1 LHASQQYYRTIR
13 LKEEFMRISVLAAVA
28 AAVVI
33 LPVIAS
39 CSDFDNPTFVEA
51 RKAAKDIPSFPG
63 AEGPGM
69 YTLGGRGGKVYE
81 VTNTDDAGPGSLREA
96 CEAEGPRTVV
106 FRTAGILT
114 LAKPLDIRN
123 PYITMAGQTA
133 PGDGFCIRG
142 QSVHVNTHDVIIRH
156 MRFRRGN
163 LVDRDDAL
171 GGYPRKN
178 IIVDH
183 VSASWGLDETLSMYR
198 YLQAEQDGG
207 DGKFAVENL
216 TIQWT
221 VISEALN
228 PFSHAFGGTWGGNP
242 CAFHHNLF
250 ACNAG
255 RNPSLGMGGSFN
267 FYNNVLFNWQHR
279 TADGGDETSFGNFIG
294 NYYKPGPAVNKGPIG
309 YRILL
314 PQGKR
319 LSSADMRKGLR
330 DSIREFG
337 KWYVTGNIVEGN
349 KKVTADNWAGG
360 VQFPV
365 DVDAAEMKKF
375 RVDTP
380 FPDAP
385 VTVESAEAAY
395 KRVLASSGAT
405 LPVRDAVDKRIVTE
419 VATGTVTYKDGIIT
433 DPAQVG
439 GWPKYEMGPV
449 QEDSDHD
456 GMPDA
461 WEKANG
467 LDPKDA
473 SDGAKDKD
481 GDGYTNLEEFLNG
494 TDPGKAVNYKNLK
507 NNIDTISPSAK

>member
-1 LHASQQYYRTIR
+1 
-13 LKEEFMRISVLAAVA
+13 MRILLLAAYA
-28 AAVVI
+28 ACLVGLSTPARSGE
-33 LPVIAS
+33 LTAPP
-39 CSDFDNPTFVEA
+39 FLEA
-51 RKAAKDIPSFPG
+51 RSVAKGIPAFPG

-81 VTNTDDAGPGSLREA
+81 VTSTADGDTPGTFRYA
-96 CEAEGPRTVV
+96 CQAQGPRTVV
-106 FRTAGILT
+106 FRVGGMLT
-114 LAKPLDIRN
+114 LARSLEINN
-123 PYITMAGQTA
+123 PYITIAGQTA
-133 PGDGFCIRG
+133 PGDGFCVRG

-156 MRFRRGN
+156 LRFRRGN
-163 LVDRDDAL
+163 IIDRDDAL
-171 GGYPRKN
+171 GGYPQRN
-178 IIVDH
+178 IIIDH

-198 YLQAEQDGG
+198 YMQEQQDG
-207 DGKFAVENL
+207 DQGKFPVRNL

-228 PFSHAFGGTWGGNP
+228 PFNHAFGGTWGGNP
-242 CAFHHNLF
+242 CGFHHNLF

-279 TADGGDETSFGNFIG
+279 TADGGDETSYGNFIG

-319 LSSADMRKGLR
+319 LTSAEMRKGLR

-337 KWYVTGNIVEGN
+337 KWYVSGNIVEGN
-349 KKVTADNWAGG
+349 KKVTDDNWDGG

-365 DVDAAEMKKF
+365 EVGAEEMKKF
-375 RVDTP
+375 RTDTP

-385 VTVESAEAAY
+385 VTVESAQSAY

-405 LPVRDAVDKRIVTE
+405 LPLRDAVDRRIIDQ
-419 VATGTVTYKDGIIT
+419 VATGKVSYKDGIIT

-439 GWPKYEMGPV
+439 GWPEYKSGDAPL
-449 QEDSDHD
+449 DSDHD
-456 GMPDA
+456 GMPDE
-461 WEKANG
+461 WEKAHG
-467 LDPKDA
+467 LNPNDD

-481 GDGYTNLEEFLNG
+481 GDGYTSLEEWLNG
-494 TDPGKAVNYKNLK
+494 TDPSKNVNYKDLK
-507 NNIDTISPSAK
+507 NNIDTISPVVK

>member
-1 LHASQQYYRTIR
+1 M
-13 LKEEFMRISVLAAVA
+13 KNMRMSALAAMAVA
-28 AAVVI
+28 AAF
-33 LPVIAS
+33 LPAMAS
-39 CSDFDNPTFVEA
+39 CAEFTNPVFREA
-51 RKAAKDIPSFPG
+51 QKAARGIPSFPG

-69 YTLGGRGGKVYE
+69 YALGGRGGKVCE
-81 VTNTDDAGPGSLREA
+81 VLNTDDDGPGSLRAA

-123 PYITMAGQTA
+123 PYVTIAGQTA

-163 LVDRDDAL
+163 LTDRDDAL
-171 GGYPRKN
+171 GGYPQKN
-178 IIVDH
+178 IIEDH
-183 VSASWGLDETLSMYR
+183 CSTSWGLDETLSMYC
-198 YLQAEQDGG
+198 YHQAEQDGG
-207 DGKFAVENL
+207 EGKFPVLNL

-221 VISEALN
+221 IISEALN
-228 PFSHAFGGTWGGNP
+228 PFDHAFGGTWGGNP

-267 FYNNVLFNWQHR
+267 FYNNVLFNWKHR
-279 TADGGDETSFGNFIG
+279 TADGGDETSFGNFVG
-294 NYYKPGPAVNKGPIG
+294 NYYRPGPAVNNGPIR

-319 LSSADMRKGLR
+319 LTSADMRKGLR

-337 KWYVTGNIVEGN
+337 KWYVSGNIVEGN
-349 KKVTADNWAGG
+349 EKVTADNWAGG

-365 DVDAAEMKKF
+365 PMDANEMKQF
-375 RVDTP
+375 RADAP

-385 VTVESAEAAY
+385 VTVEQAQAAY
-395 KRVLASSGAT
+395 KRVLAASGAT

-419 VATGTVTYKDGIIT
+419 VAMGTVTYEQGIIT

-449 QEDSDHD
+449 QKDSDHD

-494 TDPGKAVNYKNLK
+494 TNPDKKIDYTDLK
-507 NNIDTISPSAK
+507 NNIDTISPVVK

>member
-1 LHASQQYYRTIR
+1 MCLPTFTA
-13 LKEEFMRISVLAAVA
+13 LAVVA
-28 AAVVI
+28 AI
-33 LPVIAS
+33 LATVAPAAEFS
-39 CSDFDNPTFVEA
+39 NPSFQEA
-51 RKAAKDIPSFPG
+51 MKAAKGIPAFPG

-69 YTLGGRGGKVYE
+69 YTLGGRGGRVCE
-81 VTNTDDAGPGSLREA
+81 VTNINDSGPGSFREA
-96 CEAEGPRTVV
+96 CQTEGPRTVV
-106 FRTAGILT
+106 FRTGGLLT
-114 LAKPLDIRN
+114 LDSPVDIRN
-123 PYITMAGQTA
+123 PYITIAGQTA
-133 PGDGFCIRG
+133 PGDGFCVRG

-163 LVDRDDAL
+163 LTDRDDAL
-171 GGYPRKN
+171 GGYPLRN

-198 YLQAEQDGG
+198 YMQLEQDGEM
-207 DGKFAVENL
+207 DKLAVRNL

-228 PFSHAFGGTWGGNP
+228 PFNHAFGGTWGGNP

-294 NYYKPGPAVNKGPIG
+294 NYYKPGPAVNDGPIR

-330 DSIREFG
+330 DKIREFG
-337 KWYVTGNIVEGN
+337 KWYVAGNIVEGN
-349 KKVTADNWAGG
+349 EKVTADNWAGG

-365 DVDAAEMKKF
+365 KIDADEMKKF
-375 RVDTP
+375 RLDKP
-380 FPDAP
+380 FVDAP
-385 VTVESAEAAY
+385 VTIESAEKAY
-395 KRVLASSGAT
+395 KRVLACGGAT
-405 LPVRDAVDKRIVTE
+405 LPVRDKVDRRIINQ
-419 VATGTVTYKDGIIT
+419 VATGTVLYKDGIIT

-439 GWPKYEMGPV
+439 GWPEYNAGTAPA
-449 QEDSDHD
+449 DSDHD
-456 GMPDA
+456 GMPDE

-467 LDPKDA
+467 LDPKDPA
-473 SDGAKDKD
+473 DGASDKD
-481 GDGYTNLEEFLNG
+481 GDGYTNLEECLNG
-494 TDPGKAVNYKNLK
+494 TDPGKSIDYKDLR
-507 NNIDTISPSAK
+507 NNIDTISSNVK